1 MQQPLT
7 PKQQTQAW
15 LKDIIVDLNF
25 CPFAKRELVNDTIEY
40 CVSTQRQIKNALEE
54 IALQCH
60 YLTNH
65 PEIETTLIVYS
76 DGFKRFEAYLDLV
89 DYANDL
95 LAELSLEGVYQIASF
110 HPDYCFEGEAFDDPA
125 NYTNRSPFPMIHL
138 LREKSIERALSQ
150 YPSPELIPER
160 NIDLARKKG
169 TDFFVAFLARI
180 KS

>member
-1 MQQPLT
+1 MQQSLT

-15 LKDIIVDLNF
+15 LKDIIVELNF
-25 CPFAKRELVNDTIEY
+25 CPFAKRELVNNTIEF
-40 CVSTQRQIKNALEE
+40 CVSSQQQIKHALEE
-54 IALQCH
+54 IALQCE

-65 PEIETTLIVYS
+65 PEVETTLIVYS
-76 DGFKRFEAYLDLV
+76 EGFKRFEAYLDLV

-95 LAELSLEGVYQIASF
+95 LAQLSLEGIYQIASF
-110 HPDYCFEGEAFDDPA
+110 HPDYCFEGDAFDDAA

-138 LREKSIERALSQ
+138 LREESIERVLSQ

-169 TDFFVAFLARI
+169 TDFFVEYLTGL